1 MSLEELKERN
11 IQLVTE
17 KAVECFVERGI
28 ENTRVSDIAKAA
40 GLTERSVY
48 RYFPTKSDIVIAAAL
63 CYWARAKDYIASQMV
78 EHSGDAMTGI
88 EQIELILQSYANIL
102 LIDPKGVRF
111 TLDAELVLNSVG
123 KSNKV
128 FNRPPERFEAH
139 AGPLSNAV
147 EHGLADGT
155 VNPNVDVKQ
164 LYYNAYDSILG
175 LMQRLTLGVPSISE
189 IDVHARLMQMC
200 RMFTQAFA
208 AV

>member
-1 MSLEELKERN
+1 MSLEELRESN

-17 KAVECFVERGI
+17 KALECFVERGI
-28 ENTRVSDIAKAA
+28 DNTRVSDIAKSA

-102 LIDPKGVRF
+102 FVDPKGIRF
-111 TLDAELVLNSVG
+111 SLDAELALNNVG
-123 KSNKV
+123 KSHKV

-139 AGPLSNAV
+139 VGPLSNAV
-147 EHGLADGT
+147 ERGLADGT
-155 VNPNVDVKQ
+155 VNPNADVKQ

-175 LMQRLTLGVPSISE
+175 LMQRLTLGVPSVNE
-189 IDVHARLMQMC
+189 IDAHARLKQMC